1 MTEIFTTVTLPMGG
15 SATIFEAKGK
25 HFYSAAIKANG
36 NTNLITKYLMI
47 EVVKINNEALT
58 EEYVD
63 NMHLKDI
70 IYLTEC
76 INVMMSNEDMGFF

>member
-25 HFYSAAIKANG
+25 HFYQAVIKANG
-36 NTNLITKYLMI
+36 NSSLIAKYLMI

-63 NMHLKDI
+63 DMHLKDI
-70 IYLTEC
+70 VYLTEC
-76 INVMMSNEDMGFF
+76 INIMMSNDEIGFF